1 MSTPLKD
8 KSSLEEIR
16 SRFDHDVER
25 FSNLETGQQATID
38 AQLVLELVA
47 KTCARHLRS
56 GSNVLDLGC
65 GAGNFTLRVLQEVEG
80 LNCHLV
86 DLSRSML
93 ARAEQRLR
101 QSSSA
106 SVLTYQSDMR
116 TLSFIENYF

>member
-8 KSSLEEIR
+8 KSTLEEIR

-47 KTCARHLRS
+47 KTCACHLHS

-65 GAGNFTLRVLQEVEG
+65 GAGNFTLRVLQEVGG

-86 DLSRSML
+86 DLSGPML
-93 ARAEQRLR
+93 ARAEERLR
-101 QSSSA
+101 QSSPV
-106 SVLTYQSDMR
+106 SVVTHQSDFAD
-116 TLSFIENYF
+116 TLVLR